1 MEIALVIK
9 IVEAL
14 VVIVPSMWGVYKT
27 VKAKKYREAMSLSDE
42 TLKGIIAAIELMPQT
57 PTTKALKSNIQKMS
71 TTLGTEKEKLADLVQ
86 VISNLLDEM
95 GIKRDGDVAT
105 VLRAA
110 DAIRKANE
118 IRKARIAP
126 SLTSILLLMTIAILP
141 MGVFGCCRQPKRLT
155 KETIF
160 PATLTEPAQIVVEF
174 PAGTK
179 IDDPITVEVDG
190 RIQTVSPVPDGVS
203 AR

>member
-1 MEIALVIK
+1 MEIALIIK

-14 VVIVPSMWGVYKT
+14 VVIVSSIWGVYKT

-57 PTTKALKSNIQKMS
+57 PTTKALKANIQKMS

-86 VISNLLDEM
+86 VISNLIDEM

-126 SLTSILLLMTIAILP
+126 SLTSILLLVSIAFLP
-141 MGVFGCCRQPKRLT
+141 LGCCRAPKRLT
-155 KETIF
+155 TETIF
-160 PATLTEPAQIVVEF
+160 PATLSERAQIVVEF

-190 RIQTVSPVPDGVS
+190 RINVVSPIPGGVY
-203 AR
+203 